1 VRRNDGLLAMK
12 LGVEIGAGWIKIGR
26 DFDGEKLA

>member
-1 VRRNDGLLAMK
+1 MK

-26 DFDGEKLA
+26 DFGGEKLA